1 MPKDSTTK
9 LIAEIKRVAAEI
21 DAQKKLIKENAK
33 DELIVQTAELEM
45 KTLHT
50 RLSGLE
56 ASLAK
61 EKSAKTI
68 PR

>member
-21 DAQKKLIKENAK
+21 DAQKALIKENAN
-33 DELIVQTAELEM
+33 DELVVQTAELEM

-50 RLSGLE
+50 RLSDLE

-61 EKSAKTI
+61 EKGTKTI